1 MLIINNKHE
10 PFIILDM
17 GLTIF
22 PQIIK
27 IIIQVLYFYHIVI
40 SAIKQEIFDILE
52 K

>member
-10 PFIILDM
+10 PFIKLDM

-40 SAIKQEIFDILE
+40 GAINKNFSIF
-52 K
+52 